1 MPLGCLRLLLAL
13 SVVIGHTSP
22 VFGIRLVSGAA
33 AVETFF
39 MISGFYMALVINEK
53 YFTKGQA
60 LKLSY
65 KSSYK
70 LFIEARAMRL
80 YPLYALILAL
90 TVAMQA
96 VLTGPAV
103 GTGALAPALGFWTQN
118 LPHLHWSNLLL
129 LAGVNLSLIGQ
140 DWMMFTGLNAQTG
153 KLFWTSSFWSV
164 PLPGYHF
171 LFVPQAWT
179 LGLEITFYLLAPFIV
194 RRKVPFLFGIAA
206 ASFAL
211 KHVLAHFGFR
221 DDPWLYRFFP
231 SELQY
236 FVLGALGYKG
246 YRYLQNRRLFQ
257 AWWGYLSL
265 LCAAAGIALF
275 SHFRSPYEVEAYYWV
290 MAVNLPLLF
299 LLTKRM
305 KIDRMIGEMSYPVYL
320 CHVFVLQILSR
331 FGHGSGLSVC
341 AGTLVFAAALLYG
354 FDLPLE
360 RWRQRWIQK
369 QEGAKSALPPEIPHP
384 VA

>member
-1 MPLGCLRLLLAL
+1 MGCLRLLLAL
-13 SVVIGHTSP
+13 SVVIAHTSP
-22 VFGIRLVSGAA
+22 IFGIRLVSGAA

-53 YFTKGQA
+53 YFIKGQA
-60 LKLSY
+60 LK
-65 KSSYK
+65 SSYR

-80 YPLYALILAL
+80 YPLYALILVL

-96 VLTGPAV
+96 ALIGPGV
-103 GTGALAPALGFWTQN
+103 GTGALAPSLGFWVHS
-118 LPHLHWSNLLL
+118 LPHLHWSSLLL

-140 DWMMFTGLNAQTG
+140 DSTIFTGLNAQTG
-153 KLFWTSSFWSV
+153 RLFWTSNFWSV
-164 PLPGYHF
+164 PLPSYHF

-179 LGLEITFYLLAPFIV
+179 LSLEAAFYLLAPFIV
-194 RRKVPFLFGIAA
+194 RRKTPFLLGVLA

-211 KHVLAHFGFR
+211 KHILAHFGLR

-265 LCAAAGIALF
+265 LCAGAGILLF
-275 SHFRSPYEVEAYYWV
+275 PHFRTSGEVEAYYWV

-320 CHVFVLQILSR
+320 CHVFVLQIVSH

-341 AGTLVFAAALLYG
+341 AATLVFAAALLYG

-360 RWRQRWIQK
+360 RWRQCWIQN
-369 QEGAKSALPPEIPHP
+369 QETAVKNPLLSDVSPPSAAAL
-384 VA
+384 